1 MQQIASGKVE
11 QKAQIL
17 AFSIMNLIW
26 SQSEPNVVREKTG
39 LLPLLECMSQLLQ
52 KDAGLLVQMH
62 AVRLLF
68 SVLNCTS
75 SFLSISTCPKVLL
88 MLNCGTSQDISALEG
103 VISCVLE
110 GLARTLVQA
119 RTGPQDVKYQK
130 QVIILLAFI
139 ASSGKSGFDVL
150 ISSGRNKGVNF
161 LELIMQVLSSGMN
174 TAEIADSVN
183 FEDLDLHKLRSSLV
197 REALILLNRLA
208 SHPALSKFTLEALT
222 CSNTVTSLTVDVV
235 TRLCRKNKPGSK
247 NAGAGRITNFAHT
260 DAEIIELARL
270 FRTRFFAFLGCNLI
284 ASGKLLTALF
294 N

>member
-68 SVLNCTS
+68 SVLN
-75 SFLSISTCPKVLL
+75 CPKVLL